1 MNKRSTLRVVSYLRA
16 CKAIGALDMVAA
28 VLLLLS
34 GSTAVLHVSAIFF
47 LSAILLLLPWK
58 KPITFFTSKTF
69 PMRQR

>member
-1 MNKRSTLRVVSYLRA
+1 MNKRS
-16 CKAIGALDMVAA
+16 MVAA

-47 LSAILLLLPWK
+47 LTAILFLLPWK
-58 KPITFFTSKTF
+58 TLITFFTSKTF